1 MKRLIKLILGW
12 AFVALGIV
20 GLVLPILQG
29 LLFIAIGFAILSQES
44 EWARRQVEKLRHR
57 YPRLSDEFDT
67 AADKASAMFKRVANR
82 RSE

>member
-44 EWARRQVEKLRHR
+44 EWASRQVEKLRHR

-67 AADKASAMFKRVANR
+67 AADKANTMLRWVTRR

>member
-57 YPRLSDEFDT
+57 YPRLSDEFDM
-67 AADKASAMFKRVANR
+67 AADKASAIFKRVANR